1 VRFNEKKDILWQ
13 RLIGKPSEFSLE
25 GRIFHSICIIG
36 LLILAYHVPFNYLI
50 GLDVVSLISFVML
63 ILLAYAYYLSRVQ
76 HKLQTSIIMFGL
88 LSNLML
94 AGVYYFN
101 SGSLGPSVLLFALL
115 IYLTI
120 AIVPKEQYKI
130 WIPLTSQ

>member
-1 VRFNEKKDILWQ
+1 
-13 RLIGKPSEFSLE
+13 
-25 GRIFHSICIIG
+25 
-36 LLILAYHVPFNYLI
+36 
-50 GLDVVSLISFVML
+50 ML